1 MSELSGYQPVNVSG
15 RCQNT
20 SIKKV
25 EKGSQTRKDNKML
38 SQKFANKI
46 IHESLNG
53 GIKTSTN
60 GLSVRERKALLG
72 YIIRE
77 QKCLDTC
84 HLCEKV
90 GA

>member
-1 MSELSGYQPVNVSG
+1 
-15 RCQNT
+15 
-20 SIKKV
+20 
-25 EKGSQTRKDNKML
+25 ML